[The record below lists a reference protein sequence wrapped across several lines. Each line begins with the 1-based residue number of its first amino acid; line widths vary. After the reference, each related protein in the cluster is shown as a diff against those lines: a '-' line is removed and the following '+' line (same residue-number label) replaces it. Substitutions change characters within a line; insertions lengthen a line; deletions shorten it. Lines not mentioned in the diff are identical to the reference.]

1 MKALPH
7 PSLRVRSIA
16 AAILLALGLGWGLG
30 RLPAGLAQEGSSPAG
45 SPCRLQTRLEL
56 DNKLVCPLQAVT
68 LTLHVSSSCPREAD
82 GGQSQVVALTL
93 EPRLGMDLRGAPVPQ
108 AGSLP
113 NDADP
118 SGLLQFGPLPPEGLS
133 LPFRVM
139 ALRSGLFSLGQD
151 MRLRLRDDRG
161 RTAEAGIAEPAVL
174 AVNPCSYGGQERVR
188 RLYLPWAGR
197 PACQHSE
204 QAADIVLAI
213 DRSTS
218 MGSSGLALTLEQAAS
233 FVQNVNLERDR
244 VALLAFD
251 ARAELVS
258 GLTADRPLLLAALR
272 GVRPGRLT
280 ALDRA
285 LEAGAAVL
293 GPAAGQGRRRVL
305 ALVSDG
311 HQTGLGDED
320 QVRTAAS
327 RARRQGIRILTLAV
341 EGGEVDPNWALLRDL
356 SESPSR
362 TVRVRGGDD
371 PSQLSQAFRD
381 LAELSG
387 CED

>member
-1 MKALPH
+1 MKASPG

-16 AAILLALGLGWGLG
+16 AAILLALGLGWGLES
-30 RLPAGLAQEGSSPAG
+30 LPVSRAQENGGPGG

-68 LTLHVSSSCPREAD
+68 LTLHVSASCPQEGD
-82 GGQSQVVALTL
+82 GWQSRVEALTL
-93 EPRLGMDLRGAPVPQ
+93 EPRLAADLRGAPLPQ
-108 AGSLP
+108 GGTQPGDDDP
-113 NDADP
+113 N
-118 SGLLQFGPLPPEGLS
+118 GLLQLGPLSSEGLS
-133 LPFRVM
+133 LPFRVL
-139 ALRSGLFSLGQD
+139 ALRSGLYPLGQG

-161 RTAEAGIAEPAVL
+161 RSAEATVAEPVEL
-174 AVNPCSYGGQERVR
+174 AVSPCAYGGQDRVR
-188 RLYLPWAGR
+188 RLYLPLVHR
-197 PACQHSE
+197 PACLRSA

-218 MGSSGLALTLEQAAS
+218 MGAGGLSLTLEQAAD
-233 FVQNVNLERDR
+233 FIQNVDLERDR

-251 ARAELVS
+251 IRAELVT
-258 GLTADRPLLLAALR
+258 GLTKDRALLLTALR

-285 LEAGAAVL
+285 LDEGAAVL
-293 GPAAGQGRRRVL
+293 GPGGAGRRRVL

-320 QVRTAAS
+320 AVRAAAA

-341 EGGEVDPNWALLRDL
+341 EGGVVAPNWALLREL
-356 SESPSR
+356 SESPSLA
-362 TVRVRGGDD
+362 VRVRGGDD
-371 PSQLSQAFRD
+371 PGQISQAFRD
-381 LAELSG
+381 LAELAG
-387 CED
+387 CGD

>member
-1 MKALPH
+1 MKVSPR

-45 SPCRLQTRLEL
+45 SPCRLLTRLEL

-93 EPRLGMDLRGAPVPQ
+93 EPRLGSDLRGAPVPQ

-118 SGLLQFGPLPPEGLS
+118 SGLLQLGPLPPEGLS
-133 LPFRVM
+133 LPIRVL
-139 ALRSGLFSLGQD
+139 ALRSGLYSLGQD

-161 RTAEAGIAEPAVL
+161 READARIAEPAVL

-218 MGSSGLALTLEQAAS
+218 MGSSGLALTLEQAVS

-251 ARAELVS
+251 TRADLVS
-258 GLTADRPLLLAALR
+258 GLTADRALLLAALR
-272 GVRPGRLT
+272 GIRPGRLT

-285 LEAGAAVL
+285 LDAGAAVL
-293 GPAAGQGRRRVL
+293 GPAQGRRRVL

-320 QVRTAAS
+320 EVRAAAS

-341 EGGEVDPNWALLRDL
+341 EGGEVAPNWALLRDL